1 MKSTFRILF
10 FARWEKKKEDGKVPL
25 LARITLDGEKVKFSL
40 KAEVSANIWE
50 PKAGKAIGQTK
61 EALQLNRYLDS
72 IKGQIISNYHRLSES
87 NEVVTAAMIKD
98 AFLGYDVK
106 TNTLLAVFEEFNDRQ
121 EKLIGIDLAQSTFN
135 KYDLTYR
142 RLKEF
147 LKVKHRKNDILLCQ
161 VDRNFV
167 MDFETWLKTEYKLD
181 TNSSEKLMRIFK
193 RITTMCFKNGQM
205 PRDPF
210 CDHKLKKVKK
220 DRGYLT
226 RTELE
231 KIIDFKPDSKR
242 LEKVRD
248 IFLFCCFTGYDYS
261 TTAAL
266 TDKELVMDD
275 DGHEWI
281 DTHRIKTGTPSKVKL
296 FDIPLTILKKYELK
310 RDGNYLLPVMSNAKY
325 NLYLKE
331 IAAACGIEKRVTSHL
346 ARHTFATTVTYANG
360 VSIESISKML
370 GHTKISTTQI
380 YARIVDKTINDEMD
394 KLAQKLGNTKFSLQ
408 GNR

>member
-10 FARWEKKKEDGKVPL
+10 LARWELEKNGKVPL
-25 LARITLDGEKVKFSL
+25 CARITIDGEKVKFSL
-40 KAEVSANIWE
+40 KSEVSSAIWD
-50 PKAGKAIGQTK
+50 PKSGRGKGQTK

-72 IKGQIISNYHRLSES
+72 IKGQMIMHYHSLSEA
-87 NEVVTAAMIKD
+87 NEVVTASMVRD
-98 AFLGYDVK
+98 AFLGTNIK
-106 TNTLLAVFEEFNDRQ
+106 SNTLLAVFEEFNDRQ

-147 LKVKHRKNDILLCQ
+147 LKVKMRKNDILLCQ

-167 MDFETWLKTEYKLD
+167 MDFEAYLKIEYSLD

-205 PRDPF
+205 PKDPF

-226 RTELE
+226 KSELE
-231 KIIDFKPDSKR
+231 SIIDYKPDNKR

-266 TDKELVMDD
+266 TDKNIVTDD
-275 DGHEWI
+275 DGSIWI
-281 DTHRIKTGTPSKVKL
+281 ETHRIKTGTLSKVKL
-296 FDIPLTILKKYELK
+296 LDIPLSILKKYELK
-310 RDGNYLLPVMSNAKY
+310 RDGDFLLPVMSNAKY

-331 IAAACGIEKRVTSHL
+331 IASICGIEKNVTSHL

-370 GHTKISTTQI
+370 GHTKISTTKI
-380 YARIVDKTINDEMD
+380 YARIVDKTVSNEMD
-394 KLAQKLGNTKFSLQ
+394 KLAQTLSNTRFSIET
-408 GNR
+408 

>member
-10 FARWEKKKEDGKVPL
+10 LARWELEKNGKVPL
-25 LARITLDGEKVKFSL
+25 CARITIDGEKVKFSL
-40 KAEVSANIWE
+40 KSEVSSAIWD
-50 PKAGKAIGQTK
+50 PKSGRGKGQTK

-72 IKGQIISNYHRLSES
+72 IKGQMIMHYHSLSEA
-87 NEVVTAAMIKD
+87 NEVVTASMVRD
-98 AFLGYDVK
+98 AFLGTNIK
-106 TNTLLAVFEEFNDRQ
+106 SNTLLAVFEEFNDRQ

-147 LKVKHRKNDILLCQ
+147 LKVKMRKNDILLCQ

-167 MDFETWLKTEYKLD
+167 MDFEAYLKIEYSLD

-205 PRDPF
+205 PKDPF

-226 RTELE
+226 KSELE
-231 KIIDFKPDSKR
+231 SIIDYKPDNKR

-266 TDKELVMDD
+266 TDKNIVTDD
-275 DGHEWI
+275 DGSIWI
-281 DTHRIKTGTPSKVKL
+281 ETHRIKTGTLSKVKL
-296 FDIPLTILKKYELK
+296 LDIPLSILKKYELK
-310 RDGNYLLPVMSNAKY
+310 RDGDFLLPVMSNAKY

-331 IAAACGIEKRVTSHL
+331 IASICGIEKNLTSHL

-380 YARIVDKTINDEMD
+380 YARIVDKTVSNEMD
-394 KLAQKLGNTKFSLQ
+394 KLAQTLSNTRFSIET
-408 GNR
+408 

>member
-10 FARWEKKKEDGKVPL
+10 LARWELEKNGKVPL
-25 LARITLDGEKVKFSL
+25 CARITIDGEKVKFSL
-40 KAEVSANIWE
+40 KSEVSSAIWD
-50 PKAGKAIGQTK
+50 PKSGRGKGQTK

-72 IKGQIISNYHRLSES
+72 IKGQMIMHYHSLSEA
-87 NEVVTAAMIKD
+87 NEVVTASMVRD
-98 AFLGYDVK
+98 AFLGTNIK
-106 TNTLLAVFEEFNDRQ
+106 SNTLLAVFEEFNDRQ

-147 LKVKHRKNDILLCQ
+147 LKVKMRKNDILLCQ

-167 MDFETWLKTEYKLD
+167 MDFEAYLKIEYSLD
-181 TNSSEKLMRIFK
+181 INSSEKLMRIFK

-205 PRDPF
+205 PKDPF

-226 RTELE
+226 KSELE
-231 KIIDFKPDSKR
+231 SIIDYKPDNKR

-266 TDKELVMDD
+266 TDKNIVTDD
-275 DGHEWI
+275 DGSIWI
-281 DTHRIKTGTPSKVKL
+281 ETHRIKTGTLSKVKL
-296 FDIPLTILKKYELK
+296 LDIPLSILKKYELK
-310 RDGNYLLPVMSNAKY
+310 RDGDFLLPVMSNAKY

-331 IAAACGIEKRVTSHL
+331 IASICGIEKNVTSHL

-380 YARIVDKTINDEMD
+380 YARIVDKTVSNEMD
-394 KLAQKLGNTKFSLQ
+394 KLAQTLSNTRFSIET
-408 GNR
+408 

>member
-10 FARWEKKKEDGKVPL
+10 LARWELQKENGQVPL
-25 LARITLDGEKVKFSL
+25 CVRITIDGERVKFSL
-40 KAEVSANIWE
+40 KSEVSGKIWD
-50 PKAGKAIGQTK
+50 PKSGRAKGQTK

-72 IKGQIISNYHRLSES
+72 IKGQMITHYHRLCEA
-87 NEVVTAAMIKD
+87 NEVVTATMVRD
-98 AFLGYDVK
+98 AFLGTDVK
-106 TNTLLAVFEEFNDRQ
+106 NNTLLTVFEEFNDRQ

-147 LKVKHRKNDILLCQ
+147 IKVKMRKNDILLCQ

-167 MDFETWLKTEYKLD
+167 MDFEAYLKIEYKLD

-205 PRDPF
+205 PKDPF
-210 CDHKLKKVKK
+210 CNHKLKKVKK

-226 RTELE
+226 KSELE
-231 KIIDFKPDSKR
+231 KIIDFKPDNKR

-248 IFLFCCFTGYDYS
+248 IFLFCCFTGFDYS

-266 TDKELVMDD
+266 AGKNIVTDDEGSL
-275 DGHEWI
+275 WI
-281 DTHRIKTGTPSKVKL
+281 ETHRIKTGTPSKVKL
-296 FDIPLTILKKYELK
+296 LEIPLSIIKKYALK
-310 RDGNYLLPVMSNAKY
+310 RDGNFLLPVMSNAKY

-331 IAAACGIEKRVTSHL
+331 IASICGIEKRVTSHL

-370 GHTKISTTQI
+370 GHTKLSTTQI
-380 YARIVDKTINDEMD
+380 YARIVDKTVSNEMD
-394 KLAQKLGNTKFSLQ
+394 KLAEKLLDTKFCANL
-408 GNR
+408 

>member
-1 MKSTFRILF
+1 MKSTFRSLF
-10 FARWEKKKEDGKVPL
+10 LARWELEKNGKVPL
-25 LARITLDGEKVKFSL
+25 CARITIDGEKVKFSL
-40 KAEVSANIWE
+40 KSEVSSAIWD
-50 PKAGKAIGQTK
+50 PKSGRGKGQTK

-72 IKGQIISNYHRLSES
+72 IKGQMIMHYHSLSEA
-87 NEVVTAAMIKD
+87 NEVVTASMVRD
-98 AFLGYDVK
+98 AFLGTNIK
-106 TNTLLAVFEEFNDRQ
+106 SNTLLAVFEEFNDRQ

-147 LKVKHRKNDILLCQ
+147 LKVKMRKNDILLCQ

-167 MDFETWLKTEYKLD
+167 MDFEAYLKIEYSLD

-205 PRDPF
+205 PKDPF

-226 RTELE
+226 KSELE
-231 KIIDFKPDSKR
+231 SIIDYKPDNKR

-266 TDKELVMDD
+266 TDKNIVTDD
-275 DGHEWI
+275 DGSIWI
-281 DTHRIKTGTPSKVKL
+281 ETHRIKTGTLSKVKL
-296 FDIPLTILKKYELK
+296 LDIPLSILKKYELK
-310 RDGNYLLPVMSNAKY
+310 RDGDFLLPVMSNAKY

-331 IAAACGIEKRVTSHL
+331 IASICGIEKNVTSHL

-380 YARIVDKTINDEMD
+380 YARIVDKTVSNEMD
-394 KLAQKLGNTKFSLQ
+394 KLAQTLSNTRFSIET
-408 GNR
+408 

>member
-10 FARWEKKKEDGKVPL
+10 LVRWELKKEDGKVPII
-25 LARITLDGEKVKFSL
+25 ARITIDGEKVRFSL
-40 KAEVSANIWE
+40 KTEVPASIWD
-50 PKAGKAIGQTK
+50 PKSGRAKGQTK
-61 EALQLNRYLDS
+61 EALQINRYLDS
-72 IKGQIISNYHRLSES
+72 INGQMITHFHRLSES
-87 NEVVTAAMIKD
+87 NEVVTAAMVRD
-98 AFLGYDVK
+98 AFLGTDAK
-106 TNTLLAVFEEFNDRQ
+106 SNTLLSVFEEFNDRQ

-147 LKVKHRKNDILLCQ
+147 LKVKMRKNDILLCQ

-167 MDFETWLKTEYKLD
+167 MDFEAYLKIEYKLD

-205 PRDPF
+205 PKDPF

-226 RTELE
+226 KAELE
-231 KIIDFKPDSKR
+231 SIIDYKPDNKR

-266 TDKELVMDD
+266 TDKDLVADD
-275 DGHEWI
+275 DGALWI
-281 DTHRIKTGTPSKVKL
+281 DTHRIKTKTAAKVKL
-296 FDIPLTILKKYELK
+296 LDIPLSIVKKYELK
-310 RDGNYLLPVMSNAKY
+310 RDGNFLLPVMSNAKY

-331 IAAACGIEKRVTSHL
+331 IAQICGIEKNVTSHL
-346 ARHTFATTVTYANG
+346 ARHSVLSFQLKTSDLQSGFLQQVTIWKPA
-360 VSIESISKML
+360 
-370 GHTKISTTQI
+370 
-380 YARIVDKTINDEMD
+380 
-394 KLAQKLGNTKFSLQ
+394 KFCVFHFY
-408 GNR
+408 GCI

>member
-10 FARWEKKKEDGKVPL
+10 LARWELEKNGKVPL
-25 LARITLDGEKVKFSL
+25 CARITIDGEKVKFSL
-40 KAEVSANIWE
+40 KSEVSSAIWD
-50 PKAGKAIGQTK
+50 PKSGRGKGQTK

-72 IKGQIISNYHRLSES
+72 IKGQMIMHYHSLSEA
-87 NEVVTAAMIKD
+87 NEVVTASMVRD
-98 AFLGYDVK
+98 AFLGTNIK
-106 TNTLLAVFEEFNDRQ
+106 SNTLLAVFEEFNDRQ

-147 LKVKHRKNDILLCQ
+147 LKVKMRKNDSLLCQ

-167 MDFETWLKTEYKLD
+167 MDFEAYLKIEYSLD

-205 PRDPF
+205 PKDPF

-220 DRGYLT
+220 DSGYLT
-226 RTELE
+226 KSELE
-231 KIIDFKPDSKR
+231 SIIDYKPDNKR

-266 TDKELVMDD
+266 TDKNIVTDD
-275 DGHEWI
+275 DGSIWI
-281 DTHRIKTGTPSKVKL
+281 ETHRIKTGTLSKVKL
-296 FDIPLTILKKYELK
+296 LDIPLSILKKYELK
-310 RDGNYLLPVMSNAKY
+310 RDGDFLLPVMSNAKY

-331 IAAACGIEKRVTSHL
+331 IASICGIEKNVTSHL

-380 YARIVDKTINDEMD
+380 YARIVDKTVSNEMD
-394 KLAQKLGNTKFSLQ
+394 KLAQTLSNTRFSIET
-408 GNR
+408 

>member
-10 FARWEKKKEDGKVPL
+10 LARWELQKENGQVPL
-25 LARITLDGEKVKFSL
+25 CVRITIDGERVKFSL
-40 KAEVSANIWE
+40 KSEVSGKIWD
-50 PKAGKAIGQTK
+50 PKSGRAKGQTK

-72 IKGQIISNYHRLSES
+72 IKGQMITHYHRLCEA
-87 NEVVTAAMIKD
+87 NEVVTATMVRD
-98 AFLGYDVK
+98 AFLGTDVK
-106 TNTLLAVFEEFNDRQ
+106 NNTLLTVFEEFNDRQ

-147 LKVKHRKNDILLCQ
+147 IKVKMRKNDILLCQ

-167 MDFETWLKTEYKLD
+167 MDFEAYLKIEYKLD

-205 PRDPF
+205 PKDPF
-210 CDHKLKKVKK
+210 CNHKLKKVKK

-226 RTELE
+226 KSELE
-231 KIIDFKPDSKR
+231 KIIDFKPDNKR

-248 IFLFCCFTGYDYS
+248 IFLFCCFTGFDYS

-266 TDKELVMDD
+266 AGKNIVTDDEGSL
-275 DGHEWI
+275 WI
-281 DTHRIKTGTPSKVKL
+281 ETHRIKTGTPSKVKL
-296 FDIPLTILKKYELK
+296 LDIPLFILKKYELR
-310 RDGNYLLPVMSNAKY
+310 RDGNFLLPVMSNAKY

-331 IAAACGIEKRVTSHL
+331 IASICGIEKRVTSHL
-346 ARHTFATTVTYANG
+346 ARHITFSYPLKTRN
-360 VSIESISKML
+360 L
-370 GHTKISTTQI
+370 QI
-380 YARIVDKTINDEMD
+380 LSA
-394 KLAQKLGNTKFSLQ
+394 
-408 GNR
+408 

>member
-10 FARWEKKKEDGKVPL
+10 LARWELKKENGKVPL
-25 LARITLDGEKVKFSL
+25 CARITIDGARVKFSL
-40 KAEVSANIWE
+40 KAEVSSNIWD
-50 PKAGKAIGQTK
+50 PKSGRAKGQTK
-61 EALQLNRYLDS
+61 EALHLNRYLDS
-72 IKGQIISNYHRLSES
+72 IKGQMIMYYHSLSEA
-87 NEVVTAAMIKD
+87 NEIVTALMVRD
-98 AFLGYDVK
+98 AFLGTNIK
-106 TNTLLAVFEEFNDRQ
+106 SNTLLTVFEEFNDRQ
-121 EKLIGIDLAQSTFN
+121 EKLIGIDIAQSTFN

-147 LKVKHRKNDILLCQ
+147 LKVKMRKNDILLCQ

-296 FDIPLTILKKYELK
+296 LDIPLTILKKYELK

>member
-10 FARWEKKKEDGKVPL
+10 LARWELKKENGKVPL
-25 LARITLDGEKVKFSL
+25 CARITIDGEKVKFSL
-40 KAEVSANIWE
+40 KSEVTAKIWD
-50 PKAGKAIGQTK
+50 PKSGRATGQTK

-72 IKGQIISNYHRLSES
+72 IKGQMITHYHNLSS
-87 NEVVTAAMIKD
+87 ANVVVTAAMVRD
-98 AFLGYDVK
+98 AFLGTDIK
-106 TNTLLAVFEEFNDRQ
+106 SNTLLSVFEEFNDRQ
-121 EKLIGIDLAQSTFN
+121 EKLIGIDIAQSTFN

-147 LKVKHRKNDILLCQ
+147 LKAKMRKNDILLCQ

-167 MDFETWLKTEYKLD
+167 MDFEAWLKIEYKLD

-205 PRDPF
+205 PKDPF
-210 CDHKLKKVKK
+210 CEHKLKKVKK

-226 RTELE
+226 KSELE
-231 KIIDFKPDSKR
+231 KIIDFKPDNKR
-242 LEKVRD
+242 LEKVQD
-248 IFLFCCFTGYDYS
+248 IFLFCCFTGFDYS

-266 TDKELVMDD
+266 TEKNIVTDD
-275 DGHEWI
+275 DGSLWI
-281 DTHRIKTGTPSKVKL
+281 ETHRIKTGTPSKVKL
-296 FDIPLTILKKYELK
+296 LDIPLSILKKYKLR
-310 RDGNYLLPVMSNAKY
+310 RDGNFLLPVMSNAKY

-331 IAAACGIEKRVTSHL
+331 IAAACEIQKNVTSHL

-370 GHTKISTTQI
+370 GHTKLSTTQI
-380 YARIVDKTINDEMD
+380 YARIVDKTVSDEMD
-394 KLAQKLGNTKFSLQ
+394 KLAQKLNNTKFNSVV
-408 GNR
+408 GK

>member
-10 FARWEKKKEDGKVPL
+10 LARWELKKENGKVPL
-25 LARITLDGEKVKFSL
+25 CARITIDGARVKFSL
-40 KAEVSANIWE
+40 KAEVSSNIWD
-50 PKAGKAIGQTK
+50 PKSGRAKGQTK

-72 IKGQIISNYHRLSES
+72 IKGQMIMYYHSLSEA
-87 NEVVTAAMIKD
+87 NEIVTALMVRD
-98 AFLGYDVK
+98 AFLGTNIK
-106 TNTLLAVFEEFNDRQ
+106 SNTLLTVFEEFNDRQ
-121 EKLIGIDLAQSTFN
+121 EKLIGIDIAQSTFN

-147 LKVKHRKNDILLCQ
+147 LKVKMRKNDILLCQ

-231 KIIDFKPDSKR
+231 KIIDFNPDSKR

-296 FDIPLTILKKYELK
+296 LDIPLTILKKYELK

>member
-10 FARWEKKKEDGKVPL
+10 LARWELKKENGKVPL
-25 LARITLDGEKVKFSL
+25 CARITIDGEKVKFSL
-40 KAEVSANIWE
+40 KAEIFGNHWD
-50 PKAGKAIGQTK
+50 PKSGRAKGQTK

-72 IKGQIISNYHRLSES
+72 IKGQMIMHYHNLSEA
-87 NEVVTAAMIKD
+87 NEIVTAAMVRD
-98 AFLGYDVK
+98 AFLGTNIK
-106 TNTLLAVFEEFNDRQ
+106 SNTLLTVFEEFNDRQ
-121 EKLIGIDLAQSTFN
+121 EKLIGIDIAQSTFN

-147 LKVKHRKNDILLCQ
+147 LKVKMRKNDILLCQ

-167 MDFETWLKTEYKLD
+167 MDFEAYLKIEYKLD

-205 PRDPF
+205 PKDPF

-226 RTELE
+226 KSELE
-231 KIIDFKPDSKR
+231 KIIDFKPDNKR

-248 IFLFCCFTGYDYS
+248 IFLFCCFTGFDYS

-266 TDKELVMDD
+266 TEKNIVMDD
-275 DGHEWI
+275 EGALWI
-281 DTHRIKTGTPSKVKL
+281 ETHRIKTGTPSKVKL
-296 FDIPLTILKKYELK
+296 LDIPLSILKNYELK
-310 RDGNYLLPVMSNAKY
+310 RDGNFLLPVMSNAKY

-331 IAAACGIEKRVTSHL
+331 MAELCGIEKRVTSHL

-408 GNR
+408 GKR

>member
-10 FARWEKKKEDGKVPL
+10 LARWELEKNGKVPL
-25 LARITLDGEKVKFSL
+25 CARITIDGEKVKFSL
-40 KAEVSANIWE
+40 KSEVSSAIWD
-50 PKAGKAIGQTK
+50 PKSGRGKGQTK
-61 EALQLNRYLDS
+61 EALQFNRYLDS
-72 IKGQIISNYHRLSES
+72 IKGQMIMHYHSLSEA
-87 NEVVTAAMIKD
+87 NEVVTASMVRD
-98 AFLGYDVK
+98 AFLGTNIK
-106 TNTLLAVFEEFNDRQ
+106 SNTLLAVFEEFNDRQ

-147 LKVKHRKNDILLCQ
+147 LKVKMRKNDILLCQ

-167 MDFETWLKTEYKLD
+167 MDFEAYLKIEYSLD

-205 PRDPF
+205 PKDPF

-226 RTELE
+226 KSELE
-231 KIIDFKPDSKR
+231 SIIDYKPDNKR

-266 TDKELVMDD
+266 TDKNIVTDD
-275 DGHEWI
+275 DGSIWI
-281 DTHRIKTGTPSKVKL
+281 ETHRIKTGTLSKVKL
-296 FDIPLTILKKYELK
+296 LDIPLSILKKYELK
-310 RDGNYLLPVMSNAKY
+310 RDGDFLLPVMSNAKY

-331 IAAACGIEKRVTSHL
+331 IASICGIEKNVTSHL

-380 YARIVDKTINDEMD
+380 YARIVDKTVSNEMD
-394 KLAQKLGNTKFSLQ
+394 KLAQTLSNTRFSIET
-408 GNR
+408 

>member
-10 FARWEKKKEDGKVPL
+10 LARWELEKNGKVPL
-25 LARITLDGEKVKFSL
+25 CARITIDGEKVKFSL
-40 KAEVSANIWE
+40 KSEVSSAIWD
-50 PKAGKAIGQTK
+50 PKSGRGKGQTN

-72 IKGQIISNYHRLSES
+72 IKGQMIMHYHSLSEA
-87 NEVVTAAMIKD
+87 NEVVTASMVRD
-98 AFLGYDVK
+98 AFLGTNIK
-106 TNTLLAVFEEFNDRQ
+106 SNTLLAVFEEFNDRQ

-147 LKVKHRKNDILLCQ
+147 LKVKMRKNDILLCQ

-167 MDFETWLKTEYKLD
+167 MDFEAYLKIEYSLD

-205 PRDPF
+205 PKDPF

-226 RTELE
+226 KSELE
-231 KIIDFKPDSKR
+231 SIIDYKPDNKR

-266 TDKELVMDD
+266 TDKNIVTDD
-275 DGHEWI
+275 DGSIWI
-281 DTHRIKTGTPSKVKL
+281 ETHRIKTGTLSKVKL
-296 FDIPLTILKKYELK
+296 LDIPLSILKKYELK
-310 RDGNYLLPVMSNAKY
+310 RDGDFLLPVMSNAKY

-331 IAAACGIEKRVTSHL
+331 IASICGIEKNVTSHL

-380 YARIVDKTINDEMD
+380 YARIVDKTVSNEMD
-394 KLAQKLGNTKFSLQ
+394 KLAQTLSNTRFSIET
-408 GNR
+408 

>member
-10 FARWEKKKEDGKVPL
+10 LARWELEKNGKVPL
-25 LARITLDGEKVKFSL
+25 CARITIDGEKVKFSL
-40 KAEVSANIWE
+40 KSEVSSAIWD
-50 PKAGKAIGQTK
+50 PKSGRGKGQTK

-72 IKGQIISNYHRLSES
+72 IKGQMIMHYHSLSEA
-87 NEVVTAAMIKD
+87 NEVVTASMVRD
-98 AFLGYDVK
+98 AFLGTNIK
-106 TNTLLAVFEEFNDRQ
+106 SNTLLAVFEEFNDRQ

-147 LKVKHRKNDILLCQ
+147 LKVKMRKNDILLCQ

-167 MDFETWLKTEYKLD
+167 MDFEAYLKIEYSLD

-205 PRDPF
+205 PKDPF

-226 RTELE
+226 KSELE
-231 KIIDFKPDSKR
+231 SIIDYKPDNKR
-242 LEKVRD
+242 LEKVQD

-266 TDKELVMDD
+266 TDKNIVTDD
-275 DGHEWI
+275 DGSIWI
-281 DTHRIKTGTPSKVKL
+281 ETHRIKTGTLSKVKL
-296 FDIPLTILKKYELK
+296 LDIPLSILKKYELK
-310 RDGNYLLPVMSNAKY
+310 RDGDFLLPVMSNAKY

-331 IAAACGIEKRVTSHL
+331 IASICGIEKNVTSHL

-380 YARIVDKTINDEMD
+380 YARIVDKTVSNEMD
-394 KLAQKLGNTKFSLQ
+394 KLAQTLSNTRFSIET
-408 GNR
+408 

>member
-10 FARWEKKKEDGKVPL
+10 LARWELKKENGKVPL
-25 LARITLDGEKVKFSL
+25 CARITIDGEKTKFSL
-40 KAEVSANIWE
+40 KAEVSGSIWDA
-50 PKAGKAIGQTK
+50 KAGRAKGQTK

-72 IKGQIISNYHRLSES
+72 IKGQMITHYHRLSEA
-87 NEVVTAAMIKD
+87 NEVVTAAMVRD
-98 AFLGYDVK
+98 AFLGCDAK
-106 TNTLLAVFEEFNDRQ
+106 ANTLLAVFEEFNDRQ

-147 LKVKHRKNDILLCQ
+147 LKLKMRKSDIMLSQ

-205 PRDPF
+205 PKDPF

-226 RTELE
+226 KAELE

-266 TDKELVMDD
+266 TDKDLVADD
-275 DGHEWI
+275 DGALWI
-281 DTHRIKTGTPSKVKL
+281 DTHRIKTKTAAKVKL
-296 FDIPLTILKKYELK
+296 LDIPLSIIKKYELK
-310 RDGNYLLPVMSNAKY
+310 RDGDYLLPVMSNAKY

-331 IAAACGIEKRVTSHL
+331 IASMCGIEKNVTSHL

-380 YARIVDKTINDEMD
+380 YARIVDKTVSNEMD
-394 KLAQKLGNTKFSLQ
+394 KLAEKIKYTLPS
-408 GNR
+408 

>member
-10 FARWEKKKEDGKVPL
+10 LARWELEKNGKVPL
-25 LARITLDGEKVKFSL
+25 CARITIDGEKVKFSL
-40 KAEVSANIWE
+40 KSEVSSAIWD
-50 PKAGKAIGQTK
+50 PKSGRGKGQTK

-72 IKGQIISNYHRLSES
+72 IKGQMIMHYHSLSEA
-87 NEVVTAAMIKD
+87 NEVVTASMVRD
-98 AFLGYDVK
+98 AFLGTNIK
-106 TNTLLAVFEEFNDRQ
+106 SNTLLAVFEEFNDRQ

-147 LKVKHRKNDILLCQ
+147 LKVKMRKNDILLCQ

-167 MDFETWLKTEYKLD
+167 MDFEAYLKIEYSLD

-205 PRDPF
+205 PKDPF

-226 RTELE
+226 KSELE
-231 KIIDFKPDSKR
+231 SIIDYKPDNKR

-248 IFLFCCFTGYDYS
+248 IFLFCCFTRYDYS

-266 TDKELVMDD
+266 TDKNIVTDD
-275 DGHEWI
+275 DGSIWI
-281 DTHRIKTGTPSKVKL
+281 ETHRIKTGTLSKVKL
-296 FDIPLTILKKYELK
+296 LDIPLSILKKYELK
-310 RDGNYLLPVMSNAKY
+310 RDGDFLLPVMSNAKY

-331 IAAACGIEKRVTSHL
+331 IASICGIEKNVTSHL

-380 YARIVDKTINDEMD
+380 YARIVDKTVSNEMD
-394 KLAQKLGNTKFSLQ
+394 KLAQTLSNTRFSIET
-408 GNR
+408 